1 MNAIDWASRPPSQP
15 FSGKPAST
23 MGASPGALGTCRAQ
37 YPLRQV
43 GGYLDL
49 RFLNVPEIMI
59 GGARQRFDAEG
70 RLVHEA
76 TGKFLKQHLL
86 VLAHWTRVLHAGE
99 KAAGAKA

>member
-1 MNAIDWASRPPSQP
+1 
-15 FSGKPAST
+15 
-23 MGASPGALGTCRAQ
+23 MGASPGALGTSRAQ

-76 TGKFLKQHLL
+76 TG
-86 VLAHWTRVLHAGE
+86 
-99 KAAGAKA
+99 